1 MKSGCKIN
9 EGVIRYDFEIQP
21 SFDRS
26 GRNLPLRNECLC
38 AGELWH
44 PEQRAACTSDAF
56 KLCSSNIPDAAKVE
70 TCLRQNKSG
79 LSNACRSVFEQG
91 TGPLASKS
99 RD

>member
-1 MKSGCKIN
+1 MKSRCKIN

-26 GRNLPLRNECLC
+26 GRNVPLRNECL
-38 AGELWH
+38 AQENYGT

-56 KLCSSNIPDAAKVE
+56 KLCSSNIPDATKVE
-70 TCLRQNKSG
+70 SCLRQNKSG

-91 TGPLASKS
+91 AGPVASKS

>member
-70 TCLRQNKSG
+70 TCLEAEQI
-79 LSNACRSVFEQG
+79 RSQQCVSIGFRTRHRPFGQ
-91 TGPLASKS
+91 
-99 RD
+99 